1 MSHMRTGIGYDSHRF
16 QRGRKLI
23 LGGIEIPH
31 EAGLSGHS
39 DADVL
44 VHAIIDAILGAVG
57 LGDIG
62 THFPDSDPEYK
73 GVASLLLLGRALH
86 MVRGDGFE
94 VVWVD
99 STIICESPRI
109 GPHIVAMKE
118 ALASAGL
125 KHVNIKGKSNEG
137 MGFTGRGEGI
147 ASIAVATVEHI
158 KG

>member
-1 MSHMRTGIGYDSHRF
+1 MSATRTGIGYDSHRF
-16 QRGRKLI
+16 QRGRKLM
-23 LGGIEIPH
+23 LGGIEIFH
-31 EAGLSGHS
+31 EAGLAGHS

-62 THFPDSDPEYK
+62 THFPDSDPEYR
-73 GVASLLLLGRALH
+73 GVSSLSLLGRVLH
-86 MVRGDGFE
+86 MVRADGFE
-94 VVWVD
+94 ITWVD
-99 STIICESPRI
+99 STVICESPRI

-118 ALASAGL
+118 ALATSGL

-147 ASIAVATVEHI
+147 AAIAVATVEHI

>member
-1 MSHMRTGIGYDSHRF
+1 MRTGIGYDSHRF
-16 QRGRKLI
+16 LRRRKLI

-31 EAGLSGHS
+31 EAGLAGHS

-62 THFPDSDPEYK
+62 THFPDTDPEYK
-73 GVASLLLLGRALH
+73 GASSIELLKRVLHLL
-86 MVRGDGFE
+86 RGEGFE
-94 VVWVD
+94 VTWVD
-99 STIICESPRI
+99 STVICEAPRI
-109 GPHIVAMKE
+109 GPHIEAMKE

-125 KHVNIKGKSNEG
+125 KHINIKGKSNEG

-147 ASIAVATVEHI
+147 ASIAVATVA
-158 KG
+158 KAQ